1 MNGYHDNAR
10 LMTLA
15 DKGGVL
21 RFVIERGNFLYR
33 GMVILSRVEDNQRT
47 RIVCM
52 KRYQY
57 REV

>member
-1 MNGYHDNAR
+1 MNDYNYAAR
-10 LMTLA
+10 LTTLA

-47 RIVCM
+47 RLVCM
-52 KRYQY
+52 KRYRY
-57 REV
+57 KEV